1 MIHFDLP
8 KEKSSIIKVIGVG
21 GGGGNAVNH
30 MFSQTIEGVNFI
42 ICNTDAQALAG
53 SAIPNRVQLGPHLTQ
68 GLGAGANPDIG
79 RQATE
84 ESLEEIK
91 SILEVNTK
99 MAFITAGMGG
109 GTGTGGAPIIA
120 KICKDLG
127 ILTVGIVTTPFAY
140 EGRKRQLQAEEGIKI
155 LKGYVDTLLVI
166 SNDKLRHQF
175 GNLKMREAFERAD
188 NVLATAA
195 KCITDV
201 ISSTGQINVDFADV
215 CTVMRNGGVA
225 ILGSAAVAG
234 ENRAHKAIEEALNSP
249 LLNDNDIRGAKWILI
264 NINSAEGENEFT
276 MDEVEVI
283 QNHLLTQAGEGT
295 DVILGLGYDSTLN
308 DKLGITLIAT
318 GFEHKDPF
326 TKKEPRKP
334 EPKKEEKIIMVLGQV
349 EEENKPDKKPVVAPS
364 LLRAEDPALSKVV
377 KMENDD
383 KKPNTVPFPLEIA
396 VAKPDLLAPRLVE
409 EFPLMDAPMPGVHD
423 DVETEFIKEEE
434 PVLLFQLKAE
444 EEKILS
450 KTTVDDSVTTGSKM
464 LIAEK
469 KDDLI
474 LVNQSQSI
482 SPSISEKEITKET
495 TLTPFITEEEI
506 IKDSTN
512 PVPASGGYLARP
524 SNIYAESKAEAVA
537 SITSAE
543 EPVPASY
550 AAKEEE
556 ELLDLQ
562 MQLVE
567 RDDIPAADMPLAHRA
582 QPPLTTNAEDLAL
595 QDEAEEQ
602 KRRAAERLHKLR
614 NLSFNVNGTD
624 PNNEFETVPAYIRRN
639 MELYNSTSQV
649 ENFYSGYEVKTD
661 ADNKTHIST
670 INTFLDGK
678 KPD

>member
-1 MIHFDLP
+1 IHFDLP

-30 MFSQTIEGVNFI
+30 MFSQSIEGVNFI

-53 SAIPNRVQLGPHLTQ
+53 SNIPNRVQLGPHLTQ

-91 SILEVNTK
+91 RILEVNTK

-140 EGRKRQLQAEEGIKI
+140 EGRKRQLQAEEGIKT

-201 ISSTGQINVDFADV
+201 INSTGQINVDFADV

-225 ILGSAAVAG
+225 ILGSAAAAG
-234 ENRAHKAIEEALNSP
+234 DNRAHKAIEEALNSP

-283 QNHLLTQAGEGT
+283 QSYLLTQAGEGT
-295 DVILGLGYDSTLN
+295 DVILGLGYDNALGN
-308 DKLGITLIAT
+308 KLGITLIAT

-326 TKKEPRKP
+326 VKKEPKKP
-334 EPKKEEKIIMVLGQV
+334 EPKQEDKIVMVLGQPEKESPLKTV
-349 EEENKPDKKPVVAPS
+349 NELKVAEDKPV
-364 LLRAEDPALSKVV
+364 LSKVI
-377 KMENDD
+377 KME
-383 KKPNTVPFPLEIA
+383 KPEE
-396 VAKPDLLAPRLVE
+396 KPDPLAPKLIE
-409 EFPLMDAPMPGVHD
+409 EFPVMEAPMPSVSDLVMSEH
-423 DVETEFIKEEE
+423 IKEEE
-434 PVLLFQLKAE
+434 PVLLFELKRE
-444 EEKILS
+444 EEKPLS
-450 KTTVDDSVTTGSKM
+450 KNTVEESTSTVGKM

-469 KDDLI
+469 KEEINSL
-474 LVNQSQSI
+474 QQPQSI
-482 SPSISEKEITKET
+482 SPSISNQQSATETSVSPFFTQEEKESA
-495 TLTPFITEEEI
+495 
-506 IKDSTN
+506 KDSTA
-512 PVPASGGYLARP
+512 PLPAASGGYLARP
-524 SNIYAESKAEAVA
+524 SNIYAEAKAEAN
-537 SITSAE
+537 TSKTSE
-543 EPVPASY
+543 EKPVPASY
-550 AAKEEE
+550 AAREEE

-567 RDDIPAADMPLAHRA
+567 RDDIPAADMPLAHQA
-582 QPPLTTNAEDLAL
+582 QPPLTTQAEDPAL
-595 QDEAEEQ
+595 RDEAEEQ

-614 NLSFNVNGTD
+614 NLSFNVNGAD

-639 MELYNSTSQV
+639 MELYNSTSHV
-649 ENFYSGYEVKTD
+649 ENFYSNYEVKAD
-661 ADNKTHIST
+661 ADNKAQIST

>member
-1 MIHFDLP
+1 MIQFDLP

-21 GGGGNAVNH
+21 GGGGNAVNF
-30 MFSQTIEGVNFI
+30 MFSQSIEGVNFI
-42 ICNTDAQALAG
+42 TCNTDSQALAC
-53 SAIPNRVQLGPHLTQ
+53 SSIPNRVQLGPNLTQ

-140 EGRKRQLQAEEGIKI
+140 EGKKRQIQAEEGIKT

-215 CTVMRNGGVA
+215 CTVMKNGGVA

-249 LLNDNDIRGAKWILI
+249 LLNDSDIRGAKWILI
-264 NINSAEGENEFT
+264 NINSSEGDSEFT

-283 QNHLLTQAGEGT
+283 QSHLITQAGEGT
-295 DVILGLGYDSTLN
+295 DVILGLGYDNTLG

-326 TKKEPRKP
+326 MKKEKKS
-334 EPKKEEKIIMVLGQV
+334 EQKKEEKIIMVLGQPAEV
-349 EEENKPDKKPVVAPS
+349 NSVKPVTTDDKK
-364 LLRAEDPALSKVV
+364 AEVDQVETKVV
-377 KMENDD
+377 KMHKRADAPSLFD
-383 KKPNTVPFPLEIA
+383 KSHDP
-396 VAKPDLLAPRLVE
+396 LAPRLVE
-409 EFPLMDAPMPGVHD
+409 EFVDETPMPGMND
-423 DVETEFIKEEE
+423 IIETEFIKEEE
-434 PVLLFQLKAE
+434 PVILLELNVT
-444 EEKILS
+444 EKLPG
-450 KTTVDDSVTTGSKM
+450 KNPVDGGENTVGKM
-464 LIAEK
+464 FITEK
-469 KDDLI
+469 EDELHSSNHSRSDL
-474 LVNQSQSI
+474 
-482 SPSISEKEITKET
+482 PSISKENSPNEPVSGQTKKEDAAK
-495 TLTPFITEEEI
+495 ERSD
-506 IKDSTN
+506 KNSTA
-512 PVPASGGYLARP
+512 PLSAASGGYLARP
-524 SNIYAESKAEAVA
+524 SNIYAESKGEVYT
-537 SITSAE
+537 SKPSAE
-543 EPVPASY
+543 EPVPPSY
-550 AAKEEE
+550 AADEEE

-567 RDDIPAADMPLAHRA
+567 RDDIPAADKPLAHQA
-582 QPPLTTNAEDLAL
+582 QTPLTTEAEDLAL

-614 NLSFNVNGTD
+614 NLSFNVNGAD

-639 MELYNSTSQV
+639 MELYNSTSHI
-649 ENFYSGYEVKTD
+649 ENFYSSYEVKTD
-661 ADNKTHIST
+661 ADNKTEIST
-670 INTFLDGK
+670 INTFLDGQ